1 MANFF
6 LPIIYVLTEKENEHL
21 LYKKKK
27 LTDFKNTKI
36 WKQRGKIYFSDK
48 IMSHIEDPRESTN
61 KLR

>member
-27 LTDFKNTKI
+27 KINRLQKYKNMKTK
-36 WKQRGKIYFSDK
+36 R
-48 IMSHIEDPRESTN
+48 
-61 KLR
+61 

>member
-27 LTDFKNTKI
+27 INRLQKYKNMKTK
-36 WKQRGKIYFSDK
+36 R
-48 IMSHIEDPRESTN
+48 
-61 KLR
+61 